1 MSKVKHLYT
10 LLLLAVLTA
19 LVGCAGG
26 SDSQYLSL
34 QGMMFGTTYHIK
46 AQLPPS
52 SRKPLEAQI
61 EALNTQLLR
70 EMSLFDTA
78 SQLSRLNRGETSQI
92 TEWMAQNLLLADSIS
107 RLSDGIY
114 DITVAPLVKAWGFG
128 AERRQEHPNIDSL
141 LQFVGYEGLSVE
153 RSRGE
158 ITLHKRDS
166 RMQIDLNS
174 IAKGF
179 AVDRV
184 ATILDTYG
192 SKNYIVEIGGELRV
206 CGVNPSGKWWRVGVE
221 SPIEGNMSEGELLER
236 RVQLHPYS
244 PLKAMATSGNYRRF
258 YLNDEGEKI
267 VHTIDPTTGLS
278 TSSTLLSATVIAP
291 TCAEADAYATM
302 FMAAGDQRAEELAA
316 EIDNCEVYFIYNNNA
331 NNARARGDEAEYR
344 EYFSEGMRGML
355 MKE

>member
-1 MSKVKHLYT
+1 E
-10 LLLLAVLTA
+10 
-19 LVGCAGG
+19 
-26 SDSQYLSL
+26 
-34 QGMMFGTTYHIK
+34 TT
-46 AQLPPS
+46 
-52 SRKPLEAQI
+52 
-61 EALNTQLLR
+61 
-70 EMSLFDTA
+70 
-78 SQLSRLNRGETSQI
+78 QI
-92 TEWMAQNLLLADSIS
+92 TEWMAQNILLADSIS

-128 AERRQEHPNIDSL
+128 AERREEHPNVDSL
-141 LQFVGYEGLSVE
+141 LQFVGYEGLRVE
-153 RSRGE
+153 RGFRE
-158 ITLHKRDS
+158 IELHKRDS

-184 ATILDTYG
+184 SDILDTYG
-192 SKNYIVEIGGELRV
+192 SQNYIVEIGGELQV

-221 SPIEGNMSEGELLER
+221 SPIDGNMSEGELLER

-244 PLKAMATSGNYRRF
+244 PLRAMATSGNYRRF

-278 TSSTLLSATVIAP
+278 KSSTLLSATVIAA

-302 FMAAGDQRAEELAA
+302 FMAAGDQCAEEIAA
-316 EIDNCEVYFIYNNNA
+316 SIENCEVYFIYNN
-331 NNARARGDEAEYR
+331 AREGDEKSEYR
-344 EYFSEGMRGML
+344 EYFSEGMRKML